1 MVLPFARMTVPPGA
15 GVAVVGLGAMGG
27 PVAGHLSAAG
37 LRPMLVD
44 LDPDIATRYARGG
57 GTAVSLGDVGDAQVV
72 LVAVPSDDDVRAVCL
87 EGGLAA
93 SLGPGSVLCIASS
106 VRPETCAA
114 IAAAASAADVL
125 DTALTG
131 GVRAAEAGT
140 VNLLVGGSAEALD
153 RARWALEP
161 WTATIH
167 HMGGLGAGQIAKTC
181 NNMLHWA
188 QICAIHESLEL
199 GRRYGLSVPALRSAL
214 LDSPVASRTLAELDQ
229 MRLTW
234 HAKDLANA
242 LLMGEVV
249 GQDLPMAALSQA
261 LMPTISTARLAD
273 LLAADGGGVVA
284 LIGADDHGA
293 SQTIAS
299 DRTVTRP

>member
-1 MVLPFARMTVPPGA
+1 MS
-15 GVAVVGLGAMGG
+15 VAVIGLGAMGG
-27 PVAGHLSAAG
+27 PIAGHLAVAG
-37 LRPMLVD
+37 LRPKLVD
-44 LDPDIATRYARGG
+44 LDPDLVRRYAELG
-57 GTAVSLGDVGDAQVV
+57 GTAAELRDIHDAQVV
-72 LVAVPSDDDVRAVCL
+72 LVTVPSDTDVRAVCL

-93 SLGPGSVLCIASS
+93 ALGEGSVLCIASS
-106 VRPETCAA
+106 VLPDSCAE
-114 IAAAASAADVL
+114 IAEAARSAQVL

-140 VNLLVGGSAEALD
+140 INLLVGGPEDALE

-167 HMGGLGAGQIAKTC
+167 HLGGLGAGQVAKTC

-188 QICAIHESLEL
+188 QICAIRESLEL
-199 GRRYGLSVPALRSAL
+199 GRRFGLSVPALRAAL
-214 LDSPVASRTLAELDQ
+214 LDSPVASRTLAELEQ

-242 LLMGEVV
+242 LAMGQAI
-249 GQDLPMAALSQA
+249 GQDLPVASQSRDLMTGISVESLAAL
-261 LMPTISTARLAD
+261 LTAEG
-273 LLAADGGGVVA
+273 DGSVA
-284 LIGADDHGA
+284 LTEALDHGA

-299 DRTVTRP
+299 RATVTRP